1 MGIRYN
7 RSSLSASA
15 EQSGC
20 RIKRRK
26 ETDVTKLS
34 QDVKTLIQDAIRLEI
49 NGQAFFNEAAALT
62 HNELGKKMFV
72 RLAQE
77 EVKHLDTF
85 SRLFSQVIQSDEWKK
100 QVRSEELK
108 GPSPVI
114 KELSERMKRAEG
126 KSEVE
131 ALRIGMELE
140 QKAVD
145 FFTASAAKMDD
156 AKAKEIFEKIAD
168 EERFHYDLLLA
179 QHDSVTGSGFWLDSS
194 EFAMDGKY

>member
-1 MGIRYN
+1 M
-7 RSSLSASA
+7 
-15 EQSGC
+15 
-20 RIKRRK
+20 
-26 ETDVTKLS
+26 TKIS
-34 QDVKTLIQDAIRLEI
+34 KDVKTLIQDAIRLEI
-49 NGQAFFNEAAALT
+49 NGQAFFNQAAEMT

-77 EVKHLDTF
+77 EVKHLETF
-85 SRLFSQVIQSDEWKK
+85 SRLFSQIIKSDDWKK

-114 KELSERMKRAEG
+114 QELAQRMKRAEG
-126 KSEVE
+126 QSEVE

-145 FFTASAAKMDD
+145 FFTTSSTKMGDP
-156 AKAKEIFEKIAD
+156 AAKEIFEKIAD

>member
-1 MGIRYN
+1 MP
-7 RSSLSASA
+7 
-15 EQSGC
+15 
-20 RIKRRK
+20 RI
-26 ETDVTKLS
+26 S
-34 QDVKTLIQDAIRLEI
+34 QDVRSLIQDAIWLEI
-49 NGQAFFNEAAALT
+49 NGQAFFNEAAAIT

-77 EVKHLDTF
+77 EVKHLETF
-85 SRLFSQVIQSDEWKK
+85 SRLFSQVIQSDDWKK

-114 KELSERMKRAEG
+114 QELAQRMKRAEG
-126 KSEVE
+126 QSEVE

-145 FFTASAAKMDD
+145 FFAASAVKMGDP
-156 AKAKEIFEKIAD
+156 AAKEIFEKIAD

>member
-1 MGIRYN
+1 M
-7 RSSLSASA
+7 
-15 EQSGC
+15 
-20 RIKRRK
+20 
-26 ETDVTKLS
+26 TKIS

-49 NGQAFFNEAAALT
+49 NGQAFFNQAAEIT
-62 HNELGKKMFV
+62 HNELGKKMFD

-77 EVKHLDTF
+77 EVKHLETF
-85 SRLFSQVIQSDEWKK
+85 SRLFSQIIKSDDWKK

-114 KELSERMKRAEG
+114 QELAQRMKRAEG
-126 KSEVE
+126 QSEVE

-145 FFTASAAKMDD
+145 FFSTSSTKMGDP
-156 AKAKEIFEKIAD
+156 AAKEIFEKIAD
-168 EERFHYDLLLA
+168 EERFHYDLLLV

>member
-1 MGIRYN
+1 MDKI
-7 RSSLSASA
+7 
-15 EQSGC
+15 
-20 RIKRRK
+20 
-26 ETDVTKLS
+26 S
-34 QDVKTLIQDAIRLEI
+34 QDVKTLISEAIKLEI
-49 NGQAFFNEAAALT
+49 NGQAFFNHAAEATGNA
-62 HNELGKKMFV
+62 LGKKMFT

-145 FFTASAAKMDD
+145 FFTASAAQMGD

>member
-1 MGIRYN
+1 MT
-7 RSSLSASA
+7 
-15 EQSGC
+15 
-20 RIKRRK
+20 RI
-26 ETDVTKLS
+26 S

-49 NGQAFFNEAAALT
+49 NGQAFFNQAAEIT

-77 EVKHLDTF
+77 EVKHLETF
-85 SRLFSQVIQSDEWKK
+85 SRLFSQIIKSDDWKK

-108 GPSPVI
+108 GLSPVI
-114 KELSERMKRAEG
+114 QELAQRIKRAEG
-126 KSEVE
+126 QSEVE

-145 FFTASAAKMDD
+145 FFTTSSTKMGDP
-156 AKAKEIFEKIAD
+156 AAKEIFEKIAD

>member
-1 MGIRYN
+1 M
-7 RSSLSASA
+7 
-15 EQSGC
+15 
-20 RIKRRK
+20 
-26 ETDVTKLS
+26 TKIS
-34 QDVKTLIQDAIRLEI
+34 QDVKALIQEAIKLEI

-114 KELSERMKRAEG
+114 QQLAERMRRAEG

-145 FFTASAAKMDD
+145 FFTSCAAKMDD
-156 AKAKEIFEKIAD
+156 PKAKEIFDKIAD

-194 EFAMDGKY
+194 EFSMDGKY

>member
-1 MGIRYN
+1 MAKI
-7 RSSLSASA
+7 
-15 EQSGC
+15 
-20 RIKRRK
+20 
-26 ETDVTKLS
+26 S

-49 NGQAFFNEAAALT
+49 NGQAFFKEAAEIT
-62 HNELGKKMFV
+62 HNDLGKKRFV

-77 EVKHLDTF
+77 EVKHLETF

-100 QVRSEELK
+100 QVRNEELK

-114 KELSERMKRAEG
+114 QQLAERMKRAEG

-145 FFTASAAKMDD
+145 FFTASAAKMGDP
-156 AKAKEIFEKIAD
+156 KAKEIFEKIAD

>member
-1 MGIRYN
+1 M
-7 RSSLSASA
+7 
-15 EQSGC
+15 
-20 RIKRRK
+20 
-26 ETDVTKLS
+26 TKIS
-34 QDVKTLIQDAIRLEI
+34 RDVKTLIQDAIRLEI
-49 NGQAFFNEAAALT
+49 NGQAFFNEAAAIT
-62 HNELGKKMFV
+62 HNELGKKMFH

-77 EVKHLDTF
+77 EVKHLEAF
-85 SRLFSQVIQSDEWKK
+85 SRLFSEVIQSDEWKK

-114 KELSERMKRAEG
+114 QELALRMKRAEG

-140 QKAVD
+140 QKAID
-145 FFTASAAKMDD
+145 FFTGSAGRMSDP
-156 AKAKEIFEKIAD
+156 KARQIFEKIAD